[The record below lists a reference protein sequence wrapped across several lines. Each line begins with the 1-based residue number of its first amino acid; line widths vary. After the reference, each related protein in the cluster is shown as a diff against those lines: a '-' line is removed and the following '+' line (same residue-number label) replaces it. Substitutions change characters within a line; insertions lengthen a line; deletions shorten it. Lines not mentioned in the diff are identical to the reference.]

1 MNLSRVTA
9 LMGVQLAETRRDF
22 GAMFLSFVFPMFFVL
37 LLSGSVLL
45 SPSFVVEFGIV
56 NGDTTPEARAFADAL
71 ASQNVALRTVTETEA
86 TDLLQ
91 SGDLSAV
98 VTFPDG
104 WTLGGHGEGEP
115 LGVLSSDTM
124 AGFAE
129 TAVDAARARIG
140 LPDAAVVDARVIEK
154 ARNSEF
160 NFIYPGM
167 LALALVQLGLFMTAT
182 PILKARDRGTLR
194 YLLLTPLTRFELVVS
209 QIAFRVA
216 IAVLQIGLLLGVG
229 SLIIDLSVLQWA
241 ATGGV
246 ALLGVVMLI
255 SLGYALSG
263 VATSTESGMALVM
276 IANFTLMFGGNVFW
290 DPAGSTVL
298 MTIAHLLP
306 VSYLSDA
313 FRQVISGTDGLWPL
327 WVDLAAMV
335 GWTALFLVIAS
346 RTFSFD
352 MRGADSRPARA

>member
-1 MNLSRVTA
+1 MNISRITA

-22 GAMFLSFVFPMFFVL
+22 GAMFLSFVFPLFFVL

-56 NGDTTPEARAFADAL
+56 NGDTTPGARDFADAL
-71 ASQNVALRTVTETEA
+71 ASQNVALRTVTGTEA
-86 TDLLQ
+86 TELLQ

-104 WTLGGHGEGEP
+104 WTLEGAGAP

-129 TAVDAARARIG
+129 TVVDAARARIG
-140 LPDAAVVDARVIEK
+140 LPNDGAIDARVIEK

-194 YLLLTPLTRFELVVS
+194 YLLLTPLTRLELVVS
-209 QIAFRVA
+209 QIAFRVG

-229 SLIIDLSVLQWA
+229 SFIIDLGLLQWA
-241 ATGGV
+241 ATAGV

-298 MTIAHLLP
+298 MVIAHLLP
-306 VSYLSDA
+306 VSYLADA

-327 WVDLAAMV
+327 WVDLAAMA
-335 GWTALFLVIAS
+335 GWTALFLAIAS